1 MELYSKCIE
10 KLGEGDYGEV
20 FRVACDQ
27 KEYALKVIPITVN
40 NSAELIYKCASIFSQ
55 VLFALAAAEKNFEF
69 EHRDLHIGNILIS
82 YSDSVK
88 EKWEDEKRFMF
99 NDKEIKINSYGLNVK
114 IIDFTNSRITNLDGM
129 PIFVDLA
136 EAEGI
141 FDGDALEE
149 YQYEIPRMM
158 RKYNG

>member
-1 MELYSKCIE
+1 
-10 KLGEGDYGEV
+10 
-20 FRVACDQ
+20 
-27 KEYALKVIPITVN
+27 
-40 NSAELIYKCASIFSQ
+40 
-55 VLFALAAAEKNFEF
+55 
-69 EHRDLHIGNILIS
+69 
-82 YSDSVK
+82 
-88 EKWEDEKRFMF
+88 MF

>member
-27 KEYALKVIPITVN
+27 KEYALKVIPITIE
-40 NSAELIYKCASIFSQ
+40 SPSECASIFSQ

-88 EKWEDEKRFMF
+88 EKWEDEKRYSHSY
-99 NDKEIKINSYGLNVK
+99 KTALIKKVVA
-114 IIDFTNSRITNLDGM
+114 TR
-129 PIFVDLA
+129 
-136 EAEGI
+136 E
-141 FDGDALEE
+141 
-149 YQYEIPRMM
+149 
-158 RKYNG
+158 